1 MSELY
6 ENIMKALMEVREIEA
21 GRLKPASVVEMP
33 ETPKAVREKLKLS
46 QPEFARFVGVKL
58 ATLRNWEQG
67 RSKIPSTAKRLLRI
81 AEKHPEIILEMTSAE
96 R

>member
-6 ENIMKALMEVREIEA
+6 ENLMNALIEVREIEA
-21 GRLKPASVVEMP
+21 GRVKPVAVIELP
-33 ETPKAVREKLKLS
+33 ESPKTIRQKLNLS
-46 QPEFARFVGVKL
+46 QPKFAEFVGVKL

-67 RSKIPSTAKRLLRI
+67 RSKVPTTAKRLLYIADKHPNII
-81 AEKHPEIILEMTSAE
+81 AEMVGS